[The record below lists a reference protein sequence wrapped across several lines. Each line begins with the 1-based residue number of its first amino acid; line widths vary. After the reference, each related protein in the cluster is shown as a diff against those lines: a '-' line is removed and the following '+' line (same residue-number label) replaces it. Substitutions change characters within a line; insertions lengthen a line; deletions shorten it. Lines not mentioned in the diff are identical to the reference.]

1 MLSNSSKTEAREA
14 GLESELREAAEQ
26 ARAAVA
32 AAPRDEAAA
41 SRLRE
46 AVQQYQRQF
55 PVPKHEAKAPEP
67 EVAEARRLIDE
78 NKLEEAEVLL
88 RKHLAAV
95 RNDPPAMHMMAEI
108 AAYCGLRADSDRIL
122 DHSARIH
129 GDDPDALAHL
139 ASTLQRIAV
148 REDIPELIFKA
159 ARVYDRA
166 LELDPVHERALA
178 QKAEMMMRTR
188 GLEQS
193 HALYRRLISLNS
205 QVAGNWLNYGY
216 LLKTLG
222 DAGDAVA
229 AIRTALALEPE
240 NGSWWWTLADLQNVR
255 LFDSD
260 IAEMEAALERA
271 DMPVSQRVPLH
282 FALARALDGKG
293 EFERAIGQIERGS
306 EVRAKIE
313 KPERKILVEDAAF
326 IRDTFTAEFF
336 EERQGWGDARRGPIF
351 ILGMH
356 RAGSTLVEQI
366 LSSHSQIEGSEE
378 LFIVSNL
385 STELVNDHPHEDPAE
400 ILRGLK
406 NEDFESF
413 AKRYFEISSRSRR
426 TQRPYLT
433 DKYPG
438 NWKLV
443 GLIHCML
450 PNAKIIDVR
459 RNPMDCCFANYF
471 RYYGSAADHSFSQA
485 AMGRYYADYVEA
497 MRHFDAVLPGRVH
510 RLIHDDLVD
519 DLEGEVGRLLDYIG
533 VQPEANCLR
542 FFETKRAVHTPSS
555 EQVRQPIN
563 RKGFGRWRNY
573 EPWLGELKDAL
584 GETLD
589 RWRE

>member
-55 PVPKHEAKAPEP
+55 PVPKHEAKAPAP

-95 RNDPPAMHMMAEI
+95 RSDPPAMHMMAEI

-178 QKAEMMMRTR
+178 QKAEMMAQTR
-188 GLEQS
+188 GLDQ
-193 HALYRRLISLNS
+193 ADATYRKLIGRYPLS
-205 QVAGNWLNYGY
+205 AGYWLNYGY

-222 DAGDAVA
+222 DAGSAVA
-229 AIRTALALEPE
+229 AIRTSLALNPA
-240 NGSWWWTLADLQNVR
+240 NGSTWWTLADLKNVT
-255 LFDSD
+255 LFESD
-260 IAEMEAALERA
+260 IAEMERALESG
-271 DMPVSQRVPLH
+271 DLPDSQRVPLH
-282 FALARALDGKG
+282 FALAKALDSTGQ
-293 EFERAIGQIERGS
+293 FERAIGHIERGS
-306 EVRAKIE
+306 EIRAEGGKAKASPVVI
-313 KPERKILVEDAAF
+313 DSAF
-326 IRDTFTAEFF
+326 IRKTFTREFF
-336 EERQGWGDARRGPIF
+336 AERQGWGDPRRGPIF

-378 LFIVSNL
+378 LFIISKFSN
-385 STELVNDHPHEDPAE
+385 ELVREHPDQDLDAT
-400 ILRGLK
+400 LRSLE
-406 NEDFESF
+406 NEDFKSYGE
-413 AKRYFEISSRSRR
+413 RYFDISSRSRR

-438 NWKLV
+438 NWKFV
-443 GLIHCML
+443 GLIHGIL
-450 PNAKIIDVR
+450 PNSRIIDVR

-471 RYYGSAADHSFSQA
+471 RYYGTSVNHSFSQA
-485 AMGRYYADYVEA
+485 GMARYYADYLAA
-497 MRHFDAVLPGRVH
+497 MRHFDEVLPGRVH

-519 DLEGEVGRLLDYIG
+519 DLEGEVRRLLDYIG
-533 VQPEANCLR
+533 VSFEENCLR

-584 GETLD
+584 RETVD
-589 RWRE
+589 NWRT

>member
-1 MLSNSSKTEAREA
+1 MLSNSPKTEAREG

-32 AAPRDEAAA
+32 AAPRVEAAA

-55 PVPKHEAKAPEP
+55 PGPKHEAKAPAP

-78 NKLEEAEVLL
+78 SKLEEAEVLL

-122 DHSARIH
+122 DHSGRIH
-129 GDDPDALAHL
+129 GDEPDALAHL

-193 HALYRRLISLNS
+193 HVLYRRLISLNS

-222 DAGDAVA
+222 DAGNAVA

-293 EFERAIGQIERGS
+293 EFEPAIGQIERGS

-485 AMGRYYADYVEA
+485 GMGRYYADYVEA

-563 RKGFGRWRNY
+563 KSGVGRWRNY
-573 EPWLGELKDAL
+573 DPWLSELKESL
-584 GETLD
+584 GETVTD
-589 RWRE
+589 WRS

>member
-55 PVPKHEAKAPEP
+55 PVPKHEAKAPAP
-67 EVAEARRLIDE
+67 EVAEARKLIDE

-222 DAGDAVA
+222 DAGNAVA

>member
-1 MLSNSSKTEAREA
+1 MLSNSSKAEAREA

-55 PVPKHEAKAPEP
+55 PGPKHEAKAPAA

-193 HALYRRLISLNS
+193 HLLYRRLVSLNS
-205 QVAGNWLNYGY
+205 QAAGNWLNYGY

-222 DAGDAVA
+222 DAGNAAA
-229 AIRTALALEPE
+229 AIRTALALEP
-240 NGSWWWTLADLQNVR
+240 
-255 LFDSD
+255 
-260 IAEMEAALERA
+260 
-271 DMPVSQRVPLH
+271 
-282 FALARALDGKG
+282 
-293 EFERAIGQIERGS
+293 
-306 EVRAKIE
+306 
-313 KPERKILVEDAAF
+313 
-326 IRDTFTAEFF
+326 
-336 EERQGWGDARRGPIF
+336 
-351 ILGMH
+351 
-356 RAGSTLVEQI
+356 
-366 LSSHSQIEGSEE
+366 
-378 LFIVSNL
+378 
-385 STELVNDHPHEDPAE
+385 
-400 ILRGLK
+400 
-406 NEDFESF
+406 
-413 AKRYFEISSRSRR
+413 
-426 TQRPYLT
+426 
-433 DKYPG
+433 
-438 NWKLV
+438 
-443 GLIHCML
+443 
-450 PNAKIIDVR
+450 
-459 RNPMDCCFANYF
+459 
-471 RYYGSAADHSFSQA
+471 
-485 AMGRYYADYVEA
+485 
-497 MRHFDAVLPGRVH
+497 
-510 RLIHDDLVD
+510 
-519 DLEGEVGRLLDYIG
+519 
-533 VQPEANCLR
+533 
-542 FFETKRAVHTPSS
+542 
-555 EQVRQPIN
+555 
-563 RKGFGRWRNY
+563 
-573 EPWLGELKDAL
+573 
-584 GETLD
+584 
-589 RWRE
+589 

>member
-1 MLSNSSKTEAREA
+1 MLSNSPKTEAREG

-32 AAPRDEAAA
+32 AAPRVEAAA

-55 PVPKHEAKAPEP
+55 PGPKQEAKEPAP

-78 NKLEEAEVLL
+78 SKLEEAEVLL

-193 HALYRRLISLNS
+193 HVLYRRLISLNS

-222 DAGDAVA
+222 DAGNAVA

-293 EFERAIGQIERGS
+293 EFEPAIGQIERGS

-485 AMGRYYADYVEA
+485 GMGRYYADYVEA

>member
-55 PVPKHEAKAPEP
+55 PGPKHEAKAPAP

-222 DAGDAVA
+222 DAGNAVA

-260 IAEMEAALERA
+260 IAEMEAALEQA